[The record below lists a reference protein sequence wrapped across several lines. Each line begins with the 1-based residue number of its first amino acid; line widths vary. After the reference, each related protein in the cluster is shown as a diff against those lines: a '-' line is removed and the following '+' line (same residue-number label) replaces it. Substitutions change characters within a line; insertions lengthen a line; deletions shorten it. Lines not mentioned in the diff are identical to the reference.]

1 MKETPKIT
9 GAAFPAAGDDTSLR
23 VPTPRPLCIY
33 HKNCLDGSG
42 AAAVVARKVPDCEF
56 LAVQYSNPPP
66 KVEGRSVYLVD
77 FGFPLEAMRQLKA
90 QASDLLWIDHHASAE
105 DIWRTL
111 GWGVFDLDECGT
123 SLTWKTLFPS
133 QPPPPVVQ
141 YIRDKD
147 LWRWELPDSR
157 VICAGLV
164 DAYPNSLY
172 AGLLEADLTA
182 MAARGRP
189 LIEAQ
194 RQRVVEAAKSG
205 VAINDA
211 YGVKGLRALAVNC
224 FKDQNELGEYICQ
237 PLAEGGLGYDLAVLF
252 YRKGNAP
259 MWVHSLR
266 SGARAGLP
274 TADCATIAAA
284 RGGGGHPSSS
294 CYLSKEPLIP
304 PPTPPLTPPTAP
316 AAP

>member
-1 MKETPKIT
+1 M
-9 GAAFPAAGDDTSLR
+9 
-23 VPTPRPLCIY
+23 PRPLCIY

-56 LAVQYSNPPP
+56 LAMQYSNPPP
-66 KVEGRSVYLVD
+66 KVENRAVYLVD

-90 QASDLLWIDHHASAE
+90 QATELVWIDHHTSAE
-105 DIWRTL
+105 EIWRTL
-111 GWGVFDLDECGT
+111 GWGVFDINECGT
-123 SLTWKTLFPS
+123 SLTWKTLFPHLN
-133 QPPPPVVQ
+133 PPPVVQ

-147 LWRWELPDSR
+147 LWQWALPGSR
-157 VICAGLV
+157 DICAGLV
-164 DAYPNSLY
+164 DTFPNSLF
-172 AGLLEADLTA
+172 AGLLEADLDA
-182 MAARGRP
+182 MATRGKP

-194 RQRVVEAAKSG
+194 RQRIVEAAKTG
-205 VAINDA
+205 VAISDA

-237 PLAEGGLGYDLAVLF
+237 PVDEGGLGFDLAVLF

-266 SGARAGLP
+266 SGSRAGQP

-294 CYLSKEPLIP
+294 CYLSKDPLIP
-304 PPTPPLTPPTAP
+304 QP
-316 AAP
+316 AAVSPPATP